1 MSIVIQVAIAR
12 GFHLFPFR
20 TEKLSLVTPMVLR
33 NSGRVGSCRFFNS
46 DVYRALRDKI
56 PEGSISFFVCLCFFV
71 FAGWGSPG
79 NESLGPICRKYFS
92 ACIFIIF
99 SLSGNCNRSNR
110 IFLLPENNIKLAAGR
125 FMLEALWTGRLF
137 YMVRYSV
144 PSPPSGNKVWQPGQS
159 FFKHPSKCAAIRYA
173 IRYTCNDRYGVTG
186 IIMLANRI
194 IPIKNV
200 NIYW

>member
-46 DVYRALRDKI
+46 VVYRALRDKI
-56 PEGSISFFVCLCFFV
+56 PEGSFSFFVCLCFFV

-92 ACIFIIF
+92 VCLLVIF
-99 SLSGNCNRSNR
+99 SLPGNCNRSNR
-110 IFLLPENNIKLAAGR
+110 ILLLPENNKKTPADSCSRHCELAG
-125 FMLEALWTGRLF
+125 FFVWLGI
-137 YMVRYSV
+137 
-144 PSPPSGNKVWQPGQS
+144 PSPPPLRKQGLTARTIVLKT
-159 FFKHPSKCAAIRYA
+159 F
-173 IRYTCNDRYGVTG
+173 
-186 IIMLANRI
+186 L
-194 IPIKNV
+194 
-200 NIYW
+200 